1 MAYFILKLLFS
12 VSLANCIEVWN
23 IYIKYS
29 HKYPPEA
36 AYQVFMSDRT
46 VGTTAGD
53 QLQHTLEALFLLDH
67 PKVFLKKSPIRDR
80 KEILLALSSLH
91 VLPVL
96 EASEEKQQQKTLK
109 KKKTNKTALQVGAC
123 VWIAFQELNSC
134 LSQQCWDLLRILASN
149 YRIRE

>member
-109 KKKTNKTALQVGAC
+109 KKKNQQNTVAGGCMCVDSISRTKQLPVTAVLGFGSDFGFKLQ
-123 VWIAFQELNSC
+123 NT
-134 LSQQCWDLLRILASN
+134 
-149 YRIRE
+149 